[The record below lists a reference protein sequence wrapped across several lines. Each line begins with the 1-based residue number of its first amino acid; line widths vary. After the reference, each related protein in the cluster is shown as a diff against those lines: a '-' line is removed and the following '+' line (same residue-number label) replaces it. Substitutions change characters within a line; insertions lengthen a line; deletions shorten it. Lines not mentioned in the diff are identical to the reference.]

1 MGDSILKNN
10 PYVKYGYAV
19 DDILRLKTDKHLY
32 NFARENAKIS
42 DIYEQLKELEYID
55 IKVYNNFFDIDNDPS
70 TLLFLSVG
78 GNDILEKYRLNGDI
92 TNDDIIQLFDKY
104 KILIKTIKEKLPCV
118 KLIVMNLYHIIDK
131 DINKIIDTWNS
142 LLNESYSD
150 ILDLSNL
157 LTEPGDLRQIIEPSE
172 VGGKK
177 IADKIM
183 EFI

>member
-1 MGDSILKNN
+1 
-10 PYVKYGYAV
+10 
-19 DDILRLKTDKHLY
+19 
-32 NFARENAKIS
+32 
-42 DIYEQLKELEYID
+42 
-55 IKVYNNFFDIDNDPS
+55 
-70 TLLFLSVG
+70 
-78 GNDILEKYRLNGDI
+78 
-92 TNDDIIQLFDKY
+92 
-104 KILIKTIKEKLPCV
+104 
-118 KLIVMNLYHIIDK
+118 MNLYHIIDK